1 MPVSF
6 FFFFAF
12 SIVDLLDLLLD
23 NCDILDNLR
32 YFLDV
37 STVEMPLVPMVQSVD
52 SDCSLR

>member
-23 NCDILDNLR
+23 NCYELDERCCL
-32 YFLDV
+32 LEV
-37 STVEMPLVPMVQSVD
+37 VMVGMQLVPMVQSVD

>member
-52 SDCSLR
+52 SDCSLQ